1 MNIDEST
8 LDSLIGAVR
17 ANNDKLECIISK
29 LTGGEVVLVSCNEAA
44 RLLGVTPPTI
54 TNMIRRHRL
63 TKVTIGNSTG
73 IRLSD
78 IRSIIKPL

>member
-1 MNIDEST
+1 MDIDEST
-8 LDSLIGAVR
+8 LDSLIGAVL
-17 ANNDKLECIISK
+17 ANNEKLERIISK

-54 TNMIRRHRL
+54 TNMLRQHRL

-73 IRLSD
+73 IRLSE
-78 IRSIIKPL
+78 IRSIKNPA

>member
-1 MNIDEST
+1 MDIGESA

-17 ANNDKLECIISK
+17 ENGDKLECILSK
-29 LTGGEVVLVSCNEAA
+29 LSGEEVVLVSCNEAA

-54 TNMIRRHRL
+54 TNMLRQHRL

-73 IRLSD
+73 IRLSE
-78 IRSIIKPL
+78 IRGIKNPL